1 MATMYELTADFV
13 EVLELA
19 SNPEIPPDAI
29 ADTLEAINLEI
40 EQKAENTAKVLRELE
55 GMAATLKA
63 EEQRLAARRKSIENN
78 MDRIKTGLFDAMKTT
93 GKTKFKTPLFSF
105 AIAKNGGKIPV
116 VVDVD
121 TADLPDDLVQITEKP
136 DIEAIRAYLE
146 EQGSEGSQYAH
157 FGERGESLRIK

>member
-1 MATMYELTADFV
+1 MATMYELTSDFL

-19 SNPEIPPDAI
+19 SNPEIDPDAI

-40 EQKAENTAKVLRELE
+40 EIKAENTAKVLRELE
-55 GMAATLKA
+55 EMTVALMV
-63 EEQRLAARRKSIENN
+63 EERRLRERRKFIENN
-78 MDRIKTGLFDAMKTT
+78 IDRIKAGLYEAMKKT

-105 AIAKNGGKIPV
+105 SIAKNGGKIPV

-146 EQGSEGSQYAH
+146 QHGESPLAH

>member
-1 MATMYELTADFV
+1 MATMYELTGDYMA
-13 EVLELA
+13 VLELA
-19 SNPEIPPDAI
+19 TNPDIDPQAI
-29 ADTLEAINLEI
+29 TDTLEAINAEI
-40 EQKAENTAKVLRELE
+40 EIKAENTAKVLRELE

-78 MDRIKTGLFDAMKTT
+78 MDRIKTGLYEAIKTT

-121 TADLPDDLVQITEKP
+121 TADLPDEFVIVSKKP
-136 DIEAIRAYLE
+136 DTEAIRKYLE
-146 EQGSEGSQYAH
+146 KNGESPLAH
-157 FGERGESLRIK
+157 WGERGESLRIK

>member
-1 MATMYELTADFV
+1 MATMYELTSDYN

-19 SNPEIPPDAI
+19 SNPDIDPQAI
-29 ADTLEAINLEI
+29 TDTLEAINVEI
-40 EQKAENTAKVLRELE
+40 EIKAENTAKVLRELE
-55 GMAATLKA
+55 GMAAALKA

-78 MDRIKTGLFDAMKTT
+78 VDRIKTGLYEAMKTT

-116 VVDVD
+116 VVDVN
-121 TADLPDDLVQITEKP
+121 TADLPDDLVTITEKP
-136 DIEAIRAYLE
+136 NVDAIREYLE
-146 EQGSEGSQYAH
+146 KNGESPLAH

>member
-1 MATMYELTADFV
+1 MATMYELTGDYN

-19 SNPEIPPDAI
+19 TNPDIDPQAI
-29 ADTLEAINLEI
+29 TDTLEAINAEI
-40 EQKAENTAKVLRELE
+40 EIKAENTAKVLRELE
-55 GMAATLKA
+55 GMAAALKT

-78 MDRIKTGLFDAMKTT
+78 MDRIKTGLYEAMKTT

-121 TADLPDDLVQITEKP
+121 TADLPDEFVIVSEKP
-136 DIEAIRAYLE
+136 DTEALRAYIE
-146 EQGSEGSQYAH
+146 THETCKYAH
-157 FGERGESLRIK
+157 YGERGESLRIK

>member
-1 MATMYELTADFV
+1 MATMYELTSDFL

-29 ADTLEAINLEI
+29 TDTLEAINLEI
-40 EQKAENTAKVLRELE
+40 EIKAENTAKVLRELE
-55 GMAATLKA
+55 EMTVALMV
-63 EEQRLAARRKSIENN
+63 EERRLRERRKSIENN
-78 MDRIKTGLFDAMKTT
+78 VERIKAGLFDAMKTT

-121 TADLPDDLVQITEKP
+121 TADLPDDLVTITEKP
-136 DIEAIRAYLE
+136 NVDAIREYLE
-146 EQGSEGSQYAH
+146 KNGESPLAH

>member
-1 MATMYELTADFV
+1 MATMYELTGDYN

-19 SNPEIPPDAI
+19 SNPDIDPQAI
-29 ADTLEAINLEI
+29 ADTLEAINAEI
-40 EQKAENTAKVLRELE
+40 EIKAENTAKVLRELE

-78 MDRIKTGLFDAMKTT
+78 MDRIKTGLYEAMKTT

-121 TADLPDDLVQITEKP
+121 TAELPDELVTITEKP
-136 DIEAIRAYLE
+136 NVDAIREYLE
-146 EQGSEGSQYAH
+146 THGESPLAH
-157 FGERGESLRIK
+157 YGERGESLRIK